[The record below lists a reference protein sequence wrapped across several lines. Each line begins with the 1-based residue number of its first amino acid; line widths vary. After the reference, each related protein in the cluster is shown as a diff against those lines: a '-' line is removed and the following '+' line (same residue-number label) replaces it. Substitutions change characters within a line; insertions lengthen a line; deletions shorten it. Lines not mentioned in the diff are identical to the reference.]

1 MGPLVVRRVS
11 ITPTHP
17 PATGFAGVHARAAAP
32 STGPAKAASATT
44 LADKLGSHDR
54 GLLATARSKGD
65 RRVTLILA
73 TVRGQTASV
82 AASVRA
88 NGGFT
93 STTNDRIGYV
103 RAALPTSS
111 VERITGLSRV
121 LAVDR
126 DESIPLPDPSVARSD
141 AAGAVAAV
149 AAPGRPPPVRRW
161 GAAQAPVTIHRSVRT
176 RSHISV
182 PRTDMK
188 AVKAIHSHT
197 TAFTSPRVVPPSS
210 SQSPARCT
218 PRMTGR

>member
-1 MGPLVVRRVS
+1 M
-11 ITPTHP
+11 
-17 PATGFAGVHARAAAP
+17 
-32 STGPAKAASATT
+32 
-44 LADKLGSHDR
+44 
-54 GLLATARSKGD
+54 
-65 RRVTLILA
+65 TLILA

-103 RAALPTSS
+103 RAAVPTSS
-111 VERITGLSRV
+111 VERVTGLLRV
-121 LAVDR
+121 LAVDL

-141 AAGAVAAV
+141 AAGAAAAAGAVAAV